1 MERQDVGILMDLLK
15 IAYPTYYRGLSL
27 KEQQAA
33 VNLWAEMFRDEPAQL
48 VAASVKSLIESDE
61 KGFPP
66 TIGQVKAKLRLLTG
80 PREMTEMEAWALVS
94 KAVCNSLYGSEEEFS
109 KLPPDVQRAVGNPAV
124 LREWAMLDVGE
135 LQTVVSSNFQRS
147 YRAVAARTRELAK
160 LPADVRAM
168 LGELS
173 AAMALPE
180 AKTPP
185 KHAGEM
191 P

>member
-33 VNLWAEMFRDEPAQL
+33 VNLWSEMFRDEPAQL
-48 VAASVKSLIESDE
+48 VAAAVKSLIESDE

-80 PREMTEMEAWALVS
+80 PREMTETEAWALVS
-94 KAVCNSLYGSEEEFS
+94 KAVCNGLYGSEEEFS

-147 YRAVAARTRELAK
+147 YRAAASRTRELAK
-160 LPADVRAM
+160 LPADVRTM

-185 KHAGEM
+185 KHDGEM

>member
-180 AKTPP
+180 TPP
-185 KHAGEM
+185 KHNREM

>member
-80 PREMTEMEAWALVS
+80 PREMTETEAWALVS

-109 KLPPDVQRAVGNPAV
+109 
-124 LREWAMLDVGE
+124 
-135 LQTVVSSNFQRS
+135 
-147 YRAVAARTRELAK
+147 
-160 LPADVRAM
+160 
-168 LGELS
+168 
-173 AAMALPE
+173 
-180 AKTPP
+180 
-185 KHAGEM
+185 
-191 P
+191 